1 MNKSDFEILFSRA
14 LELRVSLFDLT
25 GTDCFRVFNAEGDGF
40 DGFTADYYSGYFLLQ
55 YFNHEAEKNLKA
67 AVSALLSVYPSVP
80 GGMKGLLVK
89 NRMNISGEDYSE
101 ARRSEIVEG
110 IYPEEGIIVQQNGIK
125 AYADLL
131 NGQSTGV
138 FLDMREVRSLLP
150 GFYKE
155 YGIKTMLNLFCYT
168 GLFSVHALAGGVDSA
183 INVDLS
189 RSVLSR
195 ARDNYRLNNFHCDDR
210 DFIYGDAIEWIK
222 LFNKKKQMFDF
233 AVFDPPTFARN
244 RKKQFSVKRDYR
256 VSLEKLDKT
265 VKKGGLILTS
275 VNSYSVSE
283 KEYRSY
289 HPDSWQLLMFANESS
304 DFNNR
309 GNPYLKVGLWE
320 NNRGC
325 CT

>member
-1 MNKSDFEILFSRA
+1 LNKGDFEIIFSRA
-14 LELRVSLFDLT
+14 VELRSSLFNLT
-25 GTDCFRVFNAEGDGF
+25 ETDCFRVFNAEGDGF
-40 DGFTADYYSGYFLLQ
+40 DGLTVDYYSGYILLQ

-67 AVSALLSVYPSVP
+67 AVKAALSVYHSVP
-80 GGMKGLLVK
+80 GGVKGLLVK
-89 NRMNISGEDYSE
+89 NRMNISGSDYSE
-101 ARRSEIVEG
+101 ARRSEIIEG
-110 IYPEEGIIVQQNGIK
+110 IYPEDGIIVLQNGIK

-150 GFYKE
+150 GFYKDH
-155 YGIKTMLNLFCYT
+155 GIKTMLNLFCYT
-168 GLFSVHALAGGVDSA
+168 GLFSVHALARGVDSA

-189 RSVLSR
+189 RTVLSR
-195 ARDNYRLNNFHCDDR
+195 ARDNYMLNGLECDDR
-210 DFIYGDAIEWIK
+210 DFIYGDALEWIK
-222 LFNKKKQMFDF
+222 LFIKKNQVFDF

-256 VSLEKLDKT
+256 ASLEKLDQSIRS
-265 VKKGGLILTS
+265 GGLILTS

-289 HPDSWQLLMFANESS
+289 HPDLWQLLMFANESS

-309 GNPYLKVGLWE
+309 GNPYLKVGLWKKC
-320 NNRGC
+320 GAS
-325 CT
+325 